1 MEYVGLVERCR
12 RDACELAR
20 QWTEE
25 QCRQCSIELESGGN
39 IKFTA
44 GEPSLSSWYKSC
56 SDLVNSRFSV
66 DNTRDVVSLSLLG
79 CCSPPSTPTSHSC
92 RESMSLE
99 YRSRPSLDWRTE
111 CSIIG

>member
-1 MEYVGLVERCR
+1 MDYVGLVERCR
-12 RDACELAR
+12 RDACQLAR
-20 QWTEE
+20 QWTEQ

-44 GEPSLSSWYKSC
+44 GEPSLCSWYKSC

-66 DNTRDVVSLSLLG
+66 DNTRDVVSRVADSVFARSSLY
-79 CCSPPSTPTSHSC
+79 SQSFSF

-99 YRSRPSLDWRTE
+99 YK
-111 CSIIG
+111 

>member
-1 MEYVGLVERCR
+1 MDYVGLVEHCR

-20 QWTEE
+20 QWTEQ

-56 SDLVNSRFSV
+56 SDLINSRFSV
-66 DNTRDVVSLSLLG
+66 DNTRDVVSVADSIFASLPPFL
-79 CCSPPSTPTSHSC
+79 CSSPLYTHILPSF
-92 RESMSLE
+92 RESISLE
-99 YRSRPSLDWRTE
+99 YK
-111 CSIIG
+111 

>member
-20 QWTEE
+20 QWTSE

-66 DNTRDVVSLSLLG
+66 NSMRHVVSLSLLG
-79 CCSPPSTPTSHSC
+79 YCWPFPSFPPPP

-99 YRSRPSLDWRTE
+99 YK
-111 CSIIG
+111 